1 VSKLKGF
8 KTIKRFVL
16 RYWLEGKHKKIT
28 LGIFKPGFGIKEIN
42 DKLYQIVKEHT
53 NEKERGANGGTGR
66 RAGLKI
72 PGIHK

>member
-42 DKLYQIVKEHT
+42 DKLYQINNLFFNPTKNVKASLPED
-53 NEKERGANGGTGR
+53 
-66 RAGLKI
+66 I
-72 PGIHK
+72 W